1 MSSRREPTPP
11 SERIVSIDV
20 LRGFALLGILLINVW
35 VFAMPEVTLSNPT
48 VYGDFSGANYAAWF
62 ASHVLAEGKM
72 ISIFTLLFGAGVL
85 LFTENKPGN
94 AIGLFQRRN
103 AWLLVIGLA
112 HAYLLWYGDILV
124 TYALCGFAVVY
135 IREWPARTQISV
147 GIALLAIISV
157 SELAVA
163 ISVGEDAIRAQ
174 WEPTTA
180 ALQSEIETYRSGWLA
195 QMDHRVPTSFRRQT
209 SGFIGYSAWR
219 VGGLMAIGMGLYK
232 SGVLTN
238 ERSAREY
245 RRLALASGTFGFAMV
260 LAGVWYITAAD
271 WSAGAALYFRQFN
284 HWGSLFVALCYVS
297 GIMLFC
303 RRWGEGIVAGAL
315 AAVGRTALSNY
326 LLQTVLATLIF
337 YGHGLGLFGSVSR
350 VEMLGVVGV
359 IWAVQLPLSVLWL
372 RYFRFGPIEW
382 LWRTATYG
390 ERQPLR
396 KERS

>member
-1 MSSRREPTPP
+1 MSSKREPTPP

-48 VYGDFSGANYAAWF
+48 VYGDFSGANYAAWLG
-62 ASHVLAEGKM
+62 SHVLAEGKM

-85 LFTENKPGN
+85 LFTENKPGD
-94 AIGLFQRRN
+94 ATGLFQRRN

-135 IREWPARTQISV
+135 IREWPARTQIGV

-163 ISVGEDAIRAQ
+163 VSVGEDAIRAQ
-174 WEPTTA
+174 WEPTA
-180 ALQSEIETYRSGWLA
+180 AAIQSEVETYRSGWLA

-219 VGGLMAIGMGLYK
+219 VGGLMSIGTGLYK

-238 ERSAREY
+238 ERSAQEY
-245 RRLALASGTFGFAMV
+245 RRLALASGTAGFAMV

-271 WSAGAALYFRQFN
+271 WGAGAALYFRQFN
-284 HWGSLFVALCYVS
+284 HWGSLLVALCYVA
-297 GIMLFC
+297 GVMLFC
-303 RRWGEGIVAGAL
+303 RRWGDGPVAGAF

-326 LLQTVLATLIF
+326 LLQTVLATSIF

-350 VEMLGVVGV
+350 VEMLGVVV
-359 IWAVQLPLSVLWL
+359 AIWAVQVPLSVVWL

-390 ERQPLR
+390 EQQPLR
-396 KERS
+396 K

>member
-1 MSSRREPTPP
+1 MSSKREPTPP

-35 VFAMPEVTLSNPT
+35 VFAMPEVTLSNPR
-48 VYGDFSGANYAAWF
+48 VYGDFSGANYAAWLG
-62 ASHVLAEGKM
+62 SHVLAEGKM

-85 LFTENKPGN
+85 LFTENKPGD
-94 AIGLFQRRN
+94 AVGLFQRRN
-103 AWLLVIGLA
+103 AWLLAIGLA

-135 IREWPARTQISV
+135 IREWPARTQIGV

-163 ISVGEDAIRAQ
+163 VSVGEGAIRAQ
-174 WEPTTA
+174 WEPTA
-180 ALQSEIETYRSGWLA
+180 AAIQSEIETYRSGWLA

-219 VGGLMAIGMGLYK
+219 VGGLMSIGMGLYK

-238 ERSAREY
+238 ERSAQEY
-245 RRLALASGTFGFAMV
+245 RRLALASGTAGFAMV

-271 WSAGAALYFRQFN
+271 WGAGAALYFRQFN
-284 HWGSLFVALCYVS
+284 HWGSLLVALCYVA
-297 GIMLFC
+297 GVMLFC
-303 RRWGEGIVAGAL
+303 RRWGDGIAAGAL

-326 LLQTVLATLIF
+326 LLQTVLATSIF

-350 VEMLGVVGV
+350 VEMLGVVGA
-359 IWAVQLPLSVLWL
+359 IWAVQVPLSALWL

-390 ERQPLR
+390 EPQPLR
-396 KERS
+396 K

>member
-1 MSSRREPTPP
+1 MSSKREPTPP

-35 VFAMPEVTLSNPT
+35 VFAMPEVTLSNPR
-48 VYGDFSGANYAAWF
+48 VYGDFSGDNYAAWLG
-62 ASHVLAEGKM
+62 SHVLAEGKM

-85 LFTENKPGN
+85 LFTENKPGD
-94 AIGLFQRRN
+94 AVGLFQRRN
-103 AWLLVIGLA
+103 AWLLAIGLA

-124 TYALCGFAVVY
+124 TYALCRSAVVY
-135 IREWPARTQISV
+135 IREWPARSQIGV

-163 ISVGEDAIRAQ
+163 VSAGEDAIRAQ
-174 WEPTTA
+174 WEPTA
-180 ALQSEIETYRSGWLA
+180 AAIQSEVETYRSGWLA

-238 ERSAREY
+238 ERSAQEY
-245 RRLALASGTFGFAMV
+245 RRLALASGTAGFAMV

-271 WSAGAALYFRQFN
+271 WGAGAALYFRQFN
-284 HWGSLFVALCYVS
+284 HWGSLLVALCYVA
-297 GIMLFC
+297 GVMLFC
-303 RRWGEGIVAGAL
+303 RRWGDGIVAGAL

-326 LLQTVLATLIF
+326 LLQTVLATSIF

-350 VEMLGVVGV
+350 VEMLGVVGT
-359 IWAVQLPLSVLWL
+359 IWAVQIPLSALWL

-390 ERQPLR
+390 EPQPLR
-396 KERS
+396 K